1 MKEISKDLKKVL
13 DGQIIKAKKLEYVGD
28 KVSGTGKDK
37 VIKRQYTWKQKY
49 DTWLLDPTHIY
60 VIFKMTENNFEKF
73 IFQSEDADL
82 IDIWEDY
89 KKMWKKVM
97 MYDPDFSIMKKE
109 LGEFVHNIFDKT
121 SSVKTDVILKKPDID
136 STKLKAEN
144 TLLKRKLKYYEKQ

>member
-1 MKEISKDLKKVL
+1 
-13 DGQIIKAKKLEYVGD
+13 
-28 KVSGTGKDK
+28 
-37 VIKRQYTWKQKY
+37 
-49 DTWLLDPTHIY
+49 
-60 VIFKMTENNFEKF
+60 
-73 IFQSEDADL
+73 
-82 IDIWEDY
+82 
-89 KKMWKKVM
+89 

>member
-82 IDIWEDY
+82 IDI
-89 KKMWKKVM
+89 
-97 MYDPDFSIMKKE
+97 
-109 LGEFVHNIFDKT
+109 
-121 SSVKTDVILKKPDID
+121 
-136 STKLKAEN
+136 
-144 TLLKRKLKYYEKQ
+144 